1 VPRAA
6 AISIS
11 QFHILFSV
19 KYHELSF
26 YRKKITSTR
35 HAFLILFSNLFSFPF
50 FLSINF
56 TFGRKSPANILWK
69 KHHPITSQ
77 LFDHMTFQRLFIY
90 SQSTLLPYH
99 HIKVWLREKS
109 ELEGIPEVILHK
121 ESR

>member
-1 VPRAA
+1 MPRAT

-19 KYHELSF
+19 KYLELSF
-26 YRKKITSTR
+26 SGKKNTPTR
-35 HAFLILFSNLFSFPF
+35 HAFFSLFSNLFFFPF
-50 FLSINF
+50 YGARNF
-56 TFGRKSPANILWK
+56 TFGRTSPANILMK
-69 KHHPITSQ
+69 KHHPITLK
-77 LFDHMTFQRLFIY
+77 LFDHMPFQRLFIY

-99 HIKVWLREKS
+99 HIKVLLREKR